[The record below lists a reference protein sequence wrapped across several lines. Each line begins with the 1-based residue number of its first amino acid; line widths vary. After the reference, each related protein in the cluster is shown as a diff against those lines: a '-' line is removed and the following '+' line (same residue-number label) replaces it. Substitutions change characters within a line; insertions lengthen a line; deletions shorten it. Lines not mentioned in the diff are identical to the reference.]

1 MKTTYRLPLLLAAA
15 GISGLITGCASQP
28 KDIAATSVST
38 IQYENYSCKQVGM
51 EMNRVSGRADDLYAS
66 LKQRADNDAMQM
78 GVGLILFWPT
88 LFLLEGGDG
97 PEAAEYARL
106 KGERTALDQ
115 VAVAKE
121 CDTAAL
127 PKWVTPEERAKQ
139 MQAMQERSEQEG

>member
-1 MKTTYRLPLLLAAA
+1 MKTTRTLPFLLAAA
-15 GISGLITGCASQP
+15 GISSLITGCASQP

-51 EMNRVSGRADDLYAS
+51 EMNRVGTRVDDLYAS

-78 GVGLILFWPT
+78 GVGLVLFWPT

-106 KGERTALDQ
+106 KGERLALDQ
-115 VAVAKE
+115 VAVGKE
-121 CDTAAL
+121 CDTAAM
-127 PKWVTPEERAKQ
+127 PKWVTPEERAQQ
-139 MQAMQERSEQEG
+139 MQAKKEGDEQEG